1 MIEAPGLKPQLPASP
16 AYPAALKAVTQP
28 GSVRPLWHARRIY
41 LATSLLV
48 VFAILTTGCA
58 GSILSAAGPSYGQM
72 TDEQNQVD
80 GNYEVIDL
88 SAQTIAPYMR
98 ARDQALATEVT
109 QPTVPEIRLI
119 PGDVVTVSISDSAN
133 ASPLFAPLATGGTQF
148 PNLRLNERGQI
159 KLPYAGTINAK
170 GMSPESLATAIQR
183 QLGDVATDPQVMVHL
198 TGDLSG
204 SVLVAGA
211 VAAPGRFSALQGPL
225 TLLDAINQ
233 AGGPILEPHLVKVIV
248 RNGKTSQSLSYE
260 DVLAGDNLMLAP
272 RSEVILERARKR
284 FVAMGALGS
293 PGLMDLPSNN
303 PSLLEVLG
311 SAGWLKDSTADPSGV
326 FVFRLDQSAD
336 QAEPTAR
343 VFRLD
348 LSNPAAIFL
357 ARQFLVQPEDAV
369 YVTNAAVYEWQKII
383 SPILQVLILGNTVTN
398 TSF

>member
-1 MIEAPGLKPQLPASP
+1 
-16 AYPAALKAVTQP
+16 
-28 GSVRPLWHARRIY
+28 
-41 LATSLLV
+41 
-48 VFAILTTGCA
+48 
-58 GSILSAAGPSYGQM
+58 M

-80 GNYEVIDL
+80 GNYQVIDL
-88 SAQTIAPYMR
+88 SAQTLAPYMR
-98 ARDQALATEVT
+98 AREQALTTAVT

-211 VAAPGRFSALQGPL
+211 VAKPGRFSALQGPL
-225 TLLDAINQ
+225 TLLDAINL

-260 DVLAGDNLMLAP
+260 DVLAGDNLTLAP

-284 FVAMGALGS
+284 FVAMGAVGK

-311 SAGWLKDSTADPSGV
+311 TAGWIKDSSADPSGV
-326 FVFRLDQSAD
+326 FVFRLEQEPGK
-336 QAEPTAR
+336 AELTAK

-348 LSNPAAIFL
+348 LSNPAAVFL

-398 TSF
+398 ASFY

>member
-1 MIEAPGLKPQLPASP
+1 MITVISRHTAQNTSLCGRSTVQNIVRCPLR
-16 AYPAALKAVTQP
+16 AALK
-28 GSVRPLWHARRIY
+28 
-41 LATSLLV
+41 
-48 VFAILTTGCA
+48 ILTLGALIVLVSGCA
-58 GSILSAAGPSYGQM
+58 GSILSASGPSHSQM
-72 TDEQNQVD
+72 VDEQNQVD
-80 GNYEVIDL
+80 GNYGVIDL
-88 SAQTIAPYMR
+88 SAKTIRPYMR
-98 ARDQALATEVT
+98 ARDQALSVAVT
-109 QPTVPEIRLI
+109 TPSVPEIRLI
-119 PGDVVTVSISDSAN
+119 PGDVVTVIVSDSTA

-148 PNLRLNERGQI
+148 PNIRLNQKGQI

-170 GMSPESLATAIQR
+170 GMSTEGLASAIQR
-183 QLGDVATDPQVMVHL
+183 QLADYASDPQVMVHL

-211 VAAPGRFSALQGPL
+211 VAQPGRFSALQGPL

-233 AGGPILEPHLVKVIV
+233 AGGPVLEPHLVRVIV
-248 RNGKTSQSLSYE
+248 RNGETSRSLSYE
-260 DVLAGDNLMLAP
+260 EVLAGENLTLAP

-284 FVAMGALGS
+284 FVAMGAVGK

-326 FVFRLDQSAD
+326 FVFRLEQEPG
-336 QAEPTAR
+336 QAQPTAK

-348 LSNPAAIFL
+348 LSNPAAVFL

-383 SPILQVLILGNTVTN
+383 SPILQVLILGNTVSN
-398 TSF
+398 ASFQ